1 MLIEILKEPILVD
14 SKPVLKN
21 VRLNIVE
28 NNQLRLKATY
38 LGQQDGAEEQVDIV
52 VFRWTIPKLDKLSIS
67 ISIDGKEML
76 RNLPFG
82 LKLSYDFLH
91 REWRL
96 KGKFGNRQVNQTLES
111 IGSIMLVV
119 RDFI

>member
-14 SKPVLKN
+14 SVPVVQN
-21 VRLNIVE
+21 VRLNIAA

-38 LGQQDGAEEQVDIV
+38 LNQNAPEEHVDIV
-52 VFRWTIPKLDKLSIS
+52 VFRWTIPKLDKLSLS
-67 ISIDGKEML
+67 ITLDGKEMV
-76 RNLPFG
+76 RNLAFS

-96 KGKFGNRQVNQTLES
+96 RGSFGTTAVNKKLEAVS
-111 IGSIMLVV
+111 DIMLIV
-119 RDFI
+119 RDLI

>member
-14 SKPVLKN
+14 HVPVVQN
-21 VRLNIVE
+21 VRLNIAA

-38 LGQQDGAEEQVDIV
+38 LNQSGPEEHVDIV
-52 VFRWTIPKLDKLSIS
+52 VFRWTVPKLDKLALSIT
-67 ISIDGKEML
+67 IDGKEML
-76 RNLPFG
+76 RNLAFS

-96 KGKFGNRQVNQTLES
+96 RGRFGSNAVNKKLEAIS
-111 IGSIMLVV
+111 DIMLIV
-119 RDFI
+119 RELI